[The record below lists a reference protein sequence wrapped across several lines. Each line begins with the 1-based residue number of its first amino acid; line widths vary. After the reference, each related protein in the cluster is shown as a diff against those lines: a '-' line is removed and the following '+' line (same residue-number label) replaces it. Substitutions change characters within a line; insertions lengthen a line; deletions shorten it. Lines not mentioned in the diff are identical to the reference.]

1 MFDRSITRLSCSSLL
16 STDLESLKLPLR
28 FKEPPND
35 LLFVVFLSRS
45 WLEPTLKMTPR
56 FSAIWLMEH
65 REFMEFRDSRE
76 PFITTEEIEQVD
88 FRNDLVERDEL
99 SIKVIGNQEV
109 IGSNFKAR

>member
-1 MFDRSITRLSCSSLL
+1 
-16 STDLESLKLPLR
+16 
-28 FKEPPND
+28 
-35 LLFVVFLSRS
+35 
-45 WLEPTLKMTPR
+45 MTPR
-56 FSAIWLMEH
+56 FSAIWLIEH

-76 PFITTEEIEQVD
+76 PLITTEEIEQVD